1 VLRKLKE
8 KEMAQS
14 LPFSPHFIM
23 EYSLP
28 SKNLTFISE
37 WELTNIIVVL
47 KCACP
52 NHIQSPQYQHVL
64 KLLSKKLS
72 EASGVLL
79 E

>member
-1 VLRKLKE
+1 
-8 KEMAQS
+8 
-14 LPFSPHFIM
+14 M

-37 WELTNIIVVL
+37 WELTSIIVVL

-52 NHIQSPQYQHVL
+52 NHIQTPQYQYVL
-64 KLLSKKLS
+64 KMLSRKLS